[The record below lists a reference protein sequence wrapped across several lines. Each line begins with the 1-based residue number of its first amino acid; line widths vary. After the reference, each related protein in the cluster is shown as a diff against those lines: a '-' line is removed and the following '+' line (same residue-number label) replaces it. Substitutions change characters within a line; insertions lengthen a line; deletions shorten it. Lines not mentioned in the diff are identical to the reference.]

1 MCIYVQWC
9 SMLKAEMSGFSLSYS
24 TLIHRQ
30 CRICLEFCN
39 TVVSRWDIKHCAVC
53 GRGEVRYQ
61 LTMFIQFRQHASVL
75 GRLSCYSQLCYSEV
89 RSILYNRCM
98 SSHSF
103 YFKQF
108 VTRFVEAVQFGCTD
122 TIVIETWVDFLLR
135 HKKNDKI
142 VHSNSFINK

>member
-1 MCIYVQWC
+1 MCNGVLCWK
-9 SMLKAEMSGFSLSYS
+9 LKCRVYLWATLHWVIGNASY
-24 TLIHRQ
+24 
-30 CRICLEFCN
+30 LEFCN

-89 RSILYNRCM
+89 RSILNNRCM

-122 TIVIETWVDFLLR
+122 SVIIKTWVDFLLR
-135 HKKNDKI
+135 HKTL
-142 VHSNSFINK
+142 